1 MEPEMISLT
10 TICHGGVPEVFEREL
25 KEVLANIADPNTA
38 PEKTRTITMKFVFK
52 PSEDRTGAAVDFT
65 CRASLQPVS
74 LQPVKMVKSQMYLS
88 RHTGQLKAYAQDARQ
103 VALFDA
109 PDGTIKAVK

>member
-10 TICHGGVPEVFEREL
+10 TICHGGVPEVFDREL

-65 CRASLQPVS
+65 CRASLQPV
-74 LQPVKMVKSQMYLS
+74 KMVKSQMYLS